1 MSQNSSIFK
10 KAPAYTFKSGQYT
23 SKQLLSKDLTGDKL
37 GSFSPGVGK
46 YYSDYLT
53 SVKRRAPEY
62 KIGTSPKENHYQIN
76 KHNSK
81 SPGPKYKYSL
91 PYDVASP
98 NHQNAVFLYAFIH
111 LFIYLGFFSFSYFF
125 PFFFFVLFFS
135 LFLHVFFVGCFGCFF
150 WVLLVFIAFFSRNLY
165 RRARM
170 LI

>member
-111 LFIYLGFFSFSYFF
+111 LFGFFFIFLFFPLFFLCSFFFLVFACFFLAVLDVFLGFIGFY
-125 PFFFFVLFFS
+125 
-135 LFLHVFFVGCFGCFF
+135 C
-150 WVLLVFIAFFSRNLY
+150 FFSRNLY